1 MERLRLGGGAEVI
14 GLAIRRF
21 LEAIPALL
29 IVSVIMFG
37 LLALGPNPLELLKQ
51 NPNITAQDVERL
63 TKQNGWDKPVVEQ
76 YVTWAGKFVK
86 GNMGTSTVDGRSAW
100 DKIQERLPLTLML
113 TGMSM
118 ILSISIALPVGAYV
132 AVRKYSKAD
141 YITTLLTFG
150 MMASPS
156 FFLALLL
163 QLAALKMQ
171 DMNGG
176 TLVFF
181 TAGAPGCV
189 GGDQGFITTIAG
201 CALTPVETFQRL
213 ALPVFALSILQIA
226 GWSRYMRSELLTVLG
241 QEYIRS
247 ANAKGIPARI
257 VFMRHAVRNAL
268 LPLVTIVALDVAAL
282 FGGATI
288 TERVFGLPGM
298 GNLLLDSLNQKD
310 IAVVLAIVMIGSALV
325 LFMNTVAD
333 ILYGVLDPRV
343 RVG

>member
-1 MERLRLGGGAEVI
+1 MI

-29 IVSVIMFG
+29 VVSVIMFG

-51 NPNITAQDVERL
+51 NPNITSEDVARL
-63 TKQNGWDKPVVEQ
+63 TKINGWDKPVTEQ
-76 YVTWAGKFVK
+76 YVHWAKNFVT
-86 GNMGTSTVDGRSAW
+86 GDMGVSTVDGRGAW
-100 DKIQERLPLTLML
+100 EKISERLPLTLML

-118 ILSISIALPVGAYV
+118 MLSLAIALPIGAYV
-132 AVRKYSKAD
+132 AVHKYSKAD
-141 YITTLLTFG
+141 YFATLSTFA

-156 FFLALLL
+156 FFVGLLL
-163 QLAALKMQ
+163 QLGALKLQ
-171 DMNGG
+171 DAAGG
-176 TLVFF
+176 SLLFYTG
-181 TAGAPGCV
+181 GAPACI
-189 GGDQGFITTIAG
+189 GGDGGFVGTMAS
-201 CALTPVETFQRL
+201 CATTPVEVFRRL

-226 GWSRYMRSELLTVLG
+226 GWSRYMRSELLGVLN

-247 ANAKGIPARI
+247 AMAKGIPGRL
-257 VFMRHAVRNAL
+257 VFMRHAMRNAL

-298 GNLLLDSLNQKD
+298 GNLLLDSLGQKD
-310 IAVVLAIVMIGSALV
+310 IAVVLAIVMIGAALV

-333 ILYGVLDPRV
+333 VLYGVLDPRV